1 MCVDEYVS
9 STTSHTP
16 TDLPEDGRTLDLGCV
31 NGTFDRVSDS
41 MHDINNVG
49 LLATLPGARP

>member
-1 MCVDEYVS
+1 MVDR
-9 STTSHTP
+9 
-16 TDLPEDGRTLDLGCV
+16 EDGRTLDLGCV